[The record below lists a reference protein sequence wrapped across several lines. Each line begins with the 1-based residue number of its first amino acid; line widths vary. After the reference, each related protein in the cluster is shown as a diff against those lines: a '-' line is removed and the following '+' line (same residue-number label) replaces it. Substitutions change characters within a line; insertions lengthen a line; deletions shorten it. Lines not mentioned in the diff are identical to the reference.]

1 MVDLVNKGWLKV
13 PGIRPMG
20 DRTLEEQ
27 MLGLD
32 PALAEA
38 SGKTVLDL
46 GCAEGLIGREFAKAG
61 ATRVLG
67 IELLKSHLE
76 VARKACKS
84 FKQMEFVCAHLGYYI
99 AASCDQNEAG
109 SDGYDFKV
117 GVPRETFDIV
127 LALGIIH
134 KLDDPAVPLVFA
146 ARSAR
151 SLVCFRAP
159 AHASDGVVTAKHSK
173 KTCNVPDIMEREG
186 FVEEKLIPGVRGE
199 AVQYWRR
206 A

>member
-1 MVDLVNKGWLKV
+1 MVDLSNKGWLKV

-76 VARKACKS
+76 VARKACKGY
-84 FKQMEFVCAHLGYYI
+84 KQMEFVCAHIGHYI
-99 AASCDQNEAG
+99 AANCDQNTATPDG
-109 SDGYDFKV
+109 SFKV
-117 GVPRETFDIV
+117 GYPRETFDIV

-134 KLDDPAVPLVFA
+134 KLEDPAVPLVFA
-146 ARSAR
+146 ARAAR
-151 SLVCFRAP
+151 SLLCFRAP
-159 AHASDGVVTAKHSK
+159 ARATDGVVAAKHGG
-173 KTCNVPDIMEREG
+173 KTCNVPEIMKREG
-186 FVEEKLIPGVRGE
+186 FVEERLIPGVRGE

-206 A
+206 K

>member
-38 SGKTVLDL
+38 KGKTVLDL
-46 GCAEGLIGREFAKAG
+46 GCAEGLIGREFARAG

-76 VARKACKS
+76 VARKACKG
-84 FKQMEFVCAHLGYYI
+84 FREMEFVCAHLGAYI
-99 AASCDQNEAG
+99 AQ
-109 SDGYDFKV
+109 V
-117 GVPRETFDIV
+117 GAEIEQFDIV

-134 KLDDPAVPLVFA
+134 KLDDPAIPLVFA

-159 AHASDGVVTAKHSK
+159 AHAYDGVVKAKHSGK
-173 KTCNVPDIMEREG
+173 VCNVPEIMTREG
-186 FVEEKLIPGVRGE
+186 FVDEKLIKGVRGE